1 MWTPVVPQ
9 PISPKSGVLEADASQ
24 NSASTLS
31 VGMSSD
37 YRGAKIV
44 WHGGAV
50 FGFLTA
56 VVLIPD
62 KHVGFAIEINSED
75 REVVLGLMYELLDH
89 YLGLPK
95 ADWPANS
102 TGRRSNAGSPKP

>member
-1 MWTPVVPQ
+1 MSDCVV
-9 PISPKSGVLEADASQ
+9 
-24 NSASTLS
+24 STVIRCS
-31 VGMSSD
+31 FFDRAFGNVGD
-37 YRGAKIV
+37 RDLRV

-62 KHVGFAIEINSED
+62 KQVGFSIEINSED

-89 YLGLPK
+89 YLDLPK
-95 ADWPANS
+95 ADWPAIYRAEVQ
-102 TGRRSNAGSPKP
+102 RRIAEALSELAKQTARPAAV